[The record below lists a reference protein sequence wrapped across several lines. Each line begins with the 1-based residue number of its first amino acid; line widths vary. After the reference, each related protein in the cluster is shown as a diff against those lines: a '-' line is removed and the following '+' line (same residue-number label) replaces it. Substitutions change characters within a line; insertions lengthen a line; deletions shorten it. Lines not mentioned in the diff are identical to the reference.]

1 MLVRLGVVACLF
13 WLHFAYATTLKI
25 INIVPFGSSSVKI
38 LFNQE
43 VKKFK
48 EVSLKNFKSYLELEA
63 ILTIPKKH
71 YQFSKQSSI
80 TIAQFSPKLARVV
93 ISHAPKMT
101 YEVKILKDKLYVSIV
116 EKKPLVRHQ
125 MAPKPPKH
133 HALKHPTP
141 KPAPKSI
148 KKEAKEKTPIK
159 HAHSK
164 HAHSPLNERSAK
176 KEIPKKEI
184 PKKEILKKEI
194 LKKEILKKEIPK
206 KEILKKEIPK
216 KEILKKEIPK
226 KEIPKK
232 EILKKEI
239 LKKEILKKEILKKEI
254 PKKEIL
260 KKEIPKKEILK
271 KEIPKKEI
279 PKKEILKKEIPKKEI
294 LKKEILK
301 KEILKKEIPKK
312 EILKKEIPK
321 KEAENESKNQ
331 VFIAE
336 KNDTFIKTKRKKH
349 KKIVLDA
356 GHGGKDC
363 GAMSA
368 NLVCEKD
375 IVLEVVKFLH
385 KELKKRGYSVLL
397 TRDKDIYID
406 LVGRTELANRKS
418 ADLFI
423 SVHANSIPK
432 HSTSNAHGI
441 ETYFLSTARSERARK
456 VAEQENKDDVNLM
469 DYFSKSLLLNSLNT
483 QRLIVSNKLAI
494 DVQYG
499 MLQSI
504 RKNYPDVVDGGV
516 REGPFWVLAGALMPS
531 ILIEIGY
538 NSHAIESKRI
548 QSKPY
553 QKILAKGIA
562 DGIDSF
568 FSKND

>member
-13 WLHFAYATTLKI
+13 WLHYAYATTLKI
-25 INIVPFGSSSVKI
+25 TNIVPFGSSSVKMV
-38 LFNQE
+38 FNQE
-43 VKKFK
+43 IKKFK
-48 EVSLKNFKSYLELEA
+48 EVPLKNFKSYLELEA

-71 YQFSKQSSI
+71 YQFSKQSFI

-93 ISHAPKMT
+93 IGYTPKMT
-101 YEVKILKDKLYVSIV
+101 YEIKILKNKLYVSIV
-116 EKKPLVRHQ
+116 EKKPLIRHQ
-125 MAPKPPKH
+125 MTPKPPKH
-133 HALKHPTP
+133 HALKHQTPKPTP
-141 KPAPKSI
+141 KPI
-148 KKEAKEKTPIK
+148 KKEAKKTKEKTPTK

-164 HAHSPLNERSAK
+164 PTYPPLNGRSA
-176 KEIPKKEI
+176 
-184 PKKEILKKEI
+184 
-194 LKKEILKKEIPK
+194 
-206 KEILKKEIPK
+206 
-216 KEILKKEIPK
+216 
-226 KEIPKK
+226 
-232 EILKKEI
+232 
-239 LKKEILKKEILKKEI
+239 
-254 PKKEIL
+254 
-260 KKEIPKKEILK
+260 
-271 KEIPKKEI
+271 
-279 PKKEILKKEIPKKEI
+279 
-294 LKKEILK
+294 
-301 KEILKKEIPKK
+301 
-312 EILKKEIPK
+312 KKEIPK

-331 VFIAE
+331 IFIAE
-336 KNDTFIKTKRKKH
+336 KNDTWIKTKRKKH

-363 GAMSA
+363 GAMST

-406 LVGRTELANRKS
+406 LVARTELANKKS

-432 HSTSNAHGI
+432 RSTSNAHGI

-469 DYFSKSLLLNSLNT
+469 DYFSKSLFLNSLNT

-499 MLQSI
+499 MLQSV

>member
-13 WLHFAYATTLKI
+13 WLHFACATTLKI
-25 INIVPFGSSSVKI
+25 TNIVPFGSSSVKI

-141 KPAPKSI
+141 KPTPKSI
-148 KKEAKEKTPIK
+148 KKEAKEAKEKTPTK

-176 KEIPKKEI
+176 KEIPKKE
-184 PKKEILKKEI
+184 
-194 LKKEILKKEIPK
+194 
-206 KEILKKEIPK
+206 
-216 KEILKKEIPK
+216 
-226 KEIPKK
+226 
-232 EILKKEI
+232 
-239 LKKEILKKEILKKEI
+239 
-254 PKKEIL
+254 
-260 KKEIPKKEILK
+260 
-271 KEIPKKEI
+271 
-279 PKKEILKKEIPKKEI
+279 
-294 LKKEILK
+294 
-301 KEILKKEIPKK
+301 
-312 EILKKEIPK
+312 
-321 KEAENESKNQ
+321 AENESKNQ

-336 KNDTFIKTKRKKH
+336 KNETLIKTKRKKH

-406 LVGRTELANRKS
+406 LVARTELANKKS

-538 NSHAIESKRI
+538 NSHAIESRRI

>member
-38 LFNQE
+38 SFNQE

-101 YEVKILKDKLYVSIV
+101 YEIKILKDKLYVSIV
-116 EKKPLVRHQ
+116 EKKPLAKHQ

-141 KPAPKSI
+141 KPAPKPI
-148 KKEAKEKTPIK
+148 KKEAKEAKEKTPTK

-164 HAHSPLNERSAK
+164 HTHSPLNKRSAK
-176 KEIPKKEI
+176 KEI
-184 PKKEILKKEI
+184 L
-194 LKKEILKKEIPK
+194 
-206 KEILKKEIPK
+206 
-216 KEILKKEIPK
+216 
-226 KEIPKK
+226 
-232 EILKKEI
+232 
-239 LKKEILKKEILKKEI
+239 
-254 PKKEIL
+254 
-260 KKEIPKKEILK
+260 
-271 KEIPKKEI
+271 
-279 PKKEILKKEIPKKEI
+279 
-294 LKKEILK
+294 
-301 KEILKKEIPKK
+301 
-312 EILKKEIPK
+312 K

-336 KNDTFIKTKRKKH
+336 KNDAFIKTKRKKH

-432 HSTSNAHGI
+432 RSTSNAHGI

-538 NSHAIESKRI
+538 NSHVIESKRI

>member
-38 LFNQE
+38 SFNQE
-43 VKKFK
+43 IKKFK

-71 YQFSKQSSI
+71 YQFSKQSFI

-116 EKKPLVRHQ
+116 EKKPLTRHQ
-125 MAPKPPKH
+125 MVPKPPKH
-133 HALKHPTP
+133 RTLKHPTP

-148 KKEAKEKTPIK
+148 KKEAKEIKEKTPTK
-159 HAHSK
+159 HVRSK
-164 HAHSPLNERSAK
+164 HTHSQWNERSAK
-176 KEIPKKEI
+176 KEIPKKE
-184 PKKEILKKEI
+184 
-194 LKKEILKKEIPK
+194 
-206 KEILKKEIPK
+206 
-216 KEILKKEIPK
+216 
-226 KEIPKK
+226 
-232 EILKKEI
+232 
-239 LKKEILKKEILKKEI
+239 
-254 PKKEIL
+254 
-260 KKEIPKKEILK
+260 
-271 KEIPKKEI
+271 
-279 PKKEILKKEIPKKEI
+279 
-294 LKKEILK
+294 
-301 KEILKKEIPKK
+301 
-312 EILKKEIPK
+312 
-321 KEAENESKNQ
+321 AENEGKNQ

-406 LVGRTELANRKS
+406 LVARTELANKKS

-432 HSTSNAHGI
+432 RSTSNAHGI

>member
-1 MLVRLGVVACLF
+1 MLVRLGVVACLL

-48 EVSLKNFKSYLELEA
+48 EVPLKNFKSYLELEA

-71 YQFSKQSSI
+71 YQFSKQSFI

-93 ISHAPKMT
+93 IGYAPKMT
-101 YEVKILKDKLYVSIV
+101 YEIKILKDKLYVSIV
-116 EKKPLVRHQ
+116 EKKPLIRHQ
-125 MAPKPPKH
+125 MALKPPKH
-133 HALKHPTP
+133 HALKHTTP
-141 KPAPKSI
+141 KPAPKPI
-148 KKEAKEKTPIK
+148 KKEAKEAKEKTPIK

-164 HAHSPLNERSAK
+164 HAHSPLNERST
-176 KEIPKKEI
+176 
-184 PKKEILKKEI
+184 KKEIL
-194 LKKEILKKEIPK
+194 
-206 KEILKKEIPK
+206 
-216 KEILKKEIPK
+216 
-226 KEIPKK
+226 
-232 EILKKEI
+232 
-239 LKKEILKKEILKKEI
+239 
-254 PKKEIL
+254 
-260 KKEIPKKEILK
+260 
-271 KEIPKKEI
+271 
-279 PKKEILKKEIPKKEI
+279 
-294 LKKEILK
+294 
-301 KEILKKEIPKK
+301 
-312 EILKKEIPK
+312 K

-331 VFIAE
+331 IFIAE

-469 DYFSKSLLLNSLNT
+469 DYFSKSLFLNSLNT

-499 MLQSI
+499 MLQSV

>member
-1 MLVRLGVVACLF
+1 M
-13 WLHFAYATTLKI
+13 HFAYAATLKI
-25 INIVPFGSSSVKI
+25 TNIVPFGSSSVKI
-38 LFNQE
+38 SFNQE
-43 VKKFK
+43 IKKFK

-71 YQFSKQSSI
+71 YQFSKQSFI

-116 EKKPLVRHQ
+116 EKKPLSRHQ

-148 KKEAKEKTPIK
+148 KKEAKEKTPTKPTK
-159 HAHSK
+159 HACSK
-164 HAHSPLNERSAK
+164 HAHSQWNERSAK

-184 PKKEILKKEI
+184 PKKEI
-194 LKKEILKKEIPK
+194 P
-206 KEILKKEIPK
+206 
-216 KEILKKEIPK
+216 KKEIPK

-232 EILKKEI
+232 EI
-239 LKKEILKKEILKKEI
+239 
-254 PKKEIL
+254 P
-260 KKEIPKKEILK
+260 
-271 KEIPKKEI
+271 
-279 PKKEILKKEIPKKEI
+279 
-294 LKKEILK
+294 
-301 KEILKKEIPKK
+301 
-312 EILKKEIPK
+312 KKEIPK

-336 KNDTFIKTKRKKH
+336 KNDAFIKTKRKKH

-406 LVGRTELANRKS
+406 LVARTELANKKS

-432 HSTSNAHGI
+432 RSTSNAHGI

-456 VAEQENKDDVNLM
+456 VAEQENKDNVNLM

-499 MLQSI
+499 MLQSV

>member
-38 LFNQE
+38 SFNQE
-43 VKKFK
+43 IKKFK
-48 EVSLKNFKSYLELEA
+48 EISLKNFKSYLELEA

-101 YEVKILKDKLYVSIV
+101 YEVKILKDKLYVSIM
-116 EKKPLVRHQ
+116 EKKPLSRHQ

-133 HALKHPTP
+133 RTLKHPTP

-148 KKEAKEKTPIK
+148 KKEAKEIKEKTPTK
-159 HAHSK
+159 HARSK
-164 HAHSPLNERSAK
+164 HTHSQLNERSAK
-176 KEIPKKEI
+176 KEIPKKE
-184 PKKEILKKEI
+184 
-194 LKKEILKKEIPK
+194 
-206 KEILKKEIPK
+206 
-216 KEILKKEIPK
+216 
-226 KEIPKK
+226 
-232 EILKKEI
+232 
-239 LKKEILKKEILKKEI
+239 
-254 PKKEIL
+254 
-260 KKEIPKKEILK
+260 
-271 KEIPKKEI
+271 
-279 PKKEILKKEIPKKEI
+279 
-294 LKKEILK
+294 
-301 KEILKKEIPKK
+301 
-312 EILKKEIPK
+312 
-321 KEAENESKNQ
+321 AEKESKNQ

-385 KELKKRGYSVLL
+385 KELKKRGYNVLL

-406 LVGRTELANRKS
+406 LVARTELANKKS

-432 HSTSNAHGI
+432 RSTSNAHGI

-456 VAEQENKDDVNLM
+456 VAEQENKDNVNLM

>member
-1 MLVRLGVVACLF
+1 M
-13 WLHFAYATTLKI
+13 HFACATTLKI

-38 LFNQE
+38 SFNQE
-43 VKKFK
+43 IKKFK

-116 EKKPLVRHQ
+116 EKKPLSRHQ

-148 KKEAKEKTPIK
+148 KKEAKEVKEKTPTK
-159 HAHSK
+159 HARSK
-164 HAHSPLNERSAK
+164 HVHSQLNERRAK

-184 PKKEILKKEI
+184 PKKE
-194 LKKEILKKEIPK
+194 
-206 KEILKKEIPK
+206 
-216 KEILKKEIPK
+216 
-226 KEIPKK
+226 
-232 EILKKEI
+232 
-239 LKKEILKKEILKKEI
+239 
-254 PKKEIL
+254 
-260 KKEIPKKEILK
+260 
-271 KEIPKKEI
+271 
-279 PKKEILKKEIPKKEI
+279 
-294 LKKEILK
+294 
-301 KEILKKEIPKK
+301 
-312 EILKKEIPK
+312 
-321 KEAENESKNQ
+321 AENEGKNQ

-406 LVGRTELANRKS
+406 LVARTELANKKS

-432 HSTSNAHGI
+432 RSTSNAHGI

>member
-1 MLVRLGVVACLF
+1 M
-13 WLHFAYATTLKI
+13 HFAYATTLKI

-38 LFNQE
+38 SFNQE
-43 VKKFK
+43 IKKFK

-71 YQFSKQSSI
+71 YQFSKQSFI

-116 EKKPLVRHQ
+116 EKKPLSRHQ

-148 KKEAKEKTPIK
+148 KKEAKEVKEAKEKTPTK
-159 HAHSK
+159 HARSK
-164 HAHSPLNERSAK
+164 HTHSQLNERRAK

-184 PKKEILKKEI
+184 PKKE
-194 LKKEILKKEIPK
+194 
-206 KEILKKEIPK
+206 
-216 KEILKKEIPK
+216 
-226 KEIPKK
+226 
-232 EILKKEI
+232 
-239 LKKEILKKEILKKEI
+239 
-254 PKKEIL
+254 
-260 KKEIPKKEILK
+260 
-271 KEIPKKEI
+271 
-279 PKKEILKKEIPKKEI
+279 
-294 LKKEILK
+294 
-301 KEILKKEIPKK
+301 
-312 EILKKEIPK
+312 
-321 KEAENESKNQ
+321 AENEGKNQ

-336 KNDTFIKTKRKKH
+336 KNDAFIKTKRKKH

-406 LVGRTELANRKS
+406 LVARTELANKKS

-432 HSTSNAHGI
+432 RSTSNAHGI

-456 VAEQENKDDVNLM
+456 VAEQENKDNVNLM

>member
-13 WLHFAYATTLKI
+13 WLHYAYATTLKI
-25 INIVPFGSSSVKI
+25 TNIVPFGSSSVKMV
-38 LFNQE
+38 FNQE

-63 ILTIPKKH
+63 VLTIPKKH
-71 YQFSKQSSI
+71 YQFSKQSFI

-93 ISHAPKMT
+93 IGYAPKMT

-116 EKKPLVRHQ
+116 EKKPLIRHQ
-125 MAPKPPKH
+125 MVLKPPKH
-133 HALKHPTP
+133 HALKHTTPKPTP
-141 KPAPKSI
+141 KPI
-148 KKEAKEKTPIK
+148 KKEAKKSQEAKEKTPIK
-159 HAHSK
+159 HARSK
-164 HAHSPLNERSAK
+164 HAHSPLNERSA
-176 KEIPKKEI
+176 
-184 PKKEILKKEI
+184 
-194 LKKEILKKEIPK
+194 
-206 KEILKKEIPK
+206 
-216 KEILKKEIPK
+216 
-226 KEIPKK
+226 
-232 EILKKEI
+232 
-239 LKKEILKKEILKKEI
+239 
-254 PKKEIL
+254 
-260 KKEIPKKEILK
+260 
-271 KEIPKKEI
+271 
-279 PKKEILKKEIPKKEI
+279 
-294 LKKEILK
+294 
-301 KEILKKEIPKK
+301 
-312 EILKKEIPK
+312 KKEIPK

-368 NLVCEKD
+368 NSVCEKD

-406 LVGRTELANRKS
+406 LVARTELANKKS

-432 HSTSNAHGI
+432 RSTSNAHGI

-499 MLQSI
+499 MLQSV

>member
-1 MLVRLGVVACLF
+1 M
-13 WLHFAYATTLKI
+13 
-25 INIVPFGSSSVKI
+25 
-38 LFNQE
+38 
-43 VKKFK
+43 
-48 EVSLKNFKSYLELEA
+48 ELEA

-71 YQFSKQSSI
+71 YQFSKQSFI

-93 ISHAPKMT
+93 ISYAPKMT

-116 EKKPLVRHQ
+116 EKKPLIRHQ

-133 HALKHPTP
+133 QTPKHQVP

-148 KKEAKEKTPIK
+148 KKEAKEKTPTK
-159 HAHSK
+159 HARSK
-164 HAHSPLNERSAK
+164 HTHSQWNERSA
-176 KEIPKKEI
+176 
-184 PKKEILKKEI
+184 
-194 LKKEILKKEIPK
+194 
-206 KEILKKEIPK
+206 
-216 KEILKKEIPK
+216 
-226 KEIPKK
+226 
-232 EILKKEI
+232 
-239 LKKEILKKEILKKEI
+239 
-254 PKKEIL
+254 
-260 KKEIPKKEILK
+260 
-271 KEIPKKEI
+271 
-279 PKKEILKKEIPKKEI
+279 
-294 LKKEILK
+294 
-301 KEILKKEIPKK
+301 
-312 EILKKEIPK
+312 KKEIPK

-336 KNDTFIKTKRKKH
+336 KNDAFIKTKRKKH

-406 LVGRTELANRKS
+406 LVARTELANKKS

-432 HSTSNAHGI
+432 RSTSNAHGI

-499 MLQSI
+499 MLQSV

>member
-38 LFNQE
+38 SFNQE
-43 VKKFK
+43 IKKFK

-71 YQFSKQSSI
+71 YQFSKQSFI

-116 EKKPLVRHQ
+116 EKKLLIRHQ

-133 HALKHPTP
+133 RTLKHPTP

-148 KKEAKEKTPIK
+148 KKEAKEIKEKTPTK

-164 HAHSPLNERSAK
+164 HAHSQWNESST
-176 KEIPKKEI
+176 
-184 PKKEILKKEI
+184 
-194 LKKEILKKEIPK
+194 
-206 KEILKKEIPK
+206 
-216 KEILKKEIPK
+216 
-226 KEIPKK
+226 
-232 EILKKEI
+232 
-239 LKKEILKKEILKKEI
+239 
-254 PKKEIL
+254 
-260 KKEIPKKEILK
+260 
-271 KEIPKKEI
+271 
-279 PKKEILKKEIPKKEI
+279 
-294 LKKEILK
+294 
-301 KEILKKEIPKK
+301 
-312 EILKKEIPK
+312 KKEIPK

-331 VFIAE
+331 VFIVE
-336 KNDTFIKTKRKKH
+336 KNDAFIKTKRKKH

-406 LVGRTELANRKS
+406 LVARTELANKKS

-432 HSTSNAHGI
+432 RSTSNAHGI

-469 DYFSKSLLLNSLNT
+469 DYFSRSLLLNSLNT

>member
-38 LFNQE
+38 SFNQE
-43 VKKFK
+43 IKKFK

-80 TIAQFSPKLARVV
+80 TIVQFSPKLVRVV

-116 EKKPLVRHQ
+116 EKKPLAKHQ
-125 MAPKPPKH
+125 MVPKPPKH
-133 HALKHPTP
+133 RTLKHQVL

-148 KKEAKEKTPIK
+148 KKETKEAKEKTPTK
-159 HAHSK
+159 HARSK
-164 HAHSPLNERSAK
+164 HAHSQLNERNAK

-184 PKKEILKKEI
+184 P
-194 LKKEILKKEIPK
+194 
-206 KEILKKEIPK
+206 
-216 KEILKKEIPK
+216 
-226 KEIPKK
+226 
-232 EILKKEI
+232 
-239 LKKEILKKEILKKEI
+239 
-254 PKKEIL
+254 
-260 KKEIPKKEILK
+260 
-271 KEIPKKEI
+271 
-279 PKKEILKKEIPKKEI
+279 
-294 LKKEILK
+294 
-301 KEILKKEIPKK
+301 
-312 EILKKEIPK
+312 KKEIPK

-336 KNDTFIKTKRKKH
+336 KNDAFIKTKRKKH

-406 LVGRTELANRKS
+406 LVARTELANKKS

-432 HSTSNAHGI
+432 RSTSNAHGI

-456 VAEQENKDDVNLM
+456 VAEQENKDNVNLM

>member
-1 MLVRLGVVACLF
+1 M
-13 WLHFAYATTLKI
+13 HFAYATTLKI

-38 LFNQE
+38 SFNQE
-43 VKKFK
+43 IKKFK

-71 YQFSKQSSI
+71 YQFSKQSFI

-116 EKKPLVRHQ
+116 EKKPLSRHQ

-164 HAHSPLNERSAK
+164 HVYPQWNERSA
-176 KEIPKKEI
+176 
-184 PKKEILKKEI
+184 
-194 LKKEILKKEIPK
+194 
-206 KEILKKEIPK
+206 
-216 KEILKKEIPK
+216 
-226 KEIPKK
+226 
-232 EILKKEI
+232 
-239 LKKEILKKEILKKEI
+239 
-254 PKKEIL
+254 
-260 KKEIPKKEILK
+260 
-271 KEIPKKEI
+271 
-279 PKKEILKKEIPKKEI
+279 
-294 LKKEILK
+294 
-301 KEILKKEIPKK
+301 
-312 EILKKEIPK
+312 KKEIPK

-385 KELKKRGYSVLL
+385 KDLKKRGYSVLL

-406 LVGRTELANRKS
+406 LVARTELANKKS

-432 HSTSNAHGI
+432 RSTSNAHGI

-456 VAEQENKDDVNLM
+456 VAEQENKDNVNLM

>member
-1 MLVRLGVVACLF
+1 M
-13 WLHFAYATTLKI
+13 HFAYATTLKI

-38 LFNQE
+38 SFNQE
-43 VKKFK
+43 IKKFK
-48 EVSLKNFKSYLELEA
+48 EISLKNFKSYLELEA

-71 YQFSKQSSI
+71 YQFSKQSFI
-80 TIAQFSPKLARVV
+80 TIAQFSPKLVRVV

-116 EKKPLVRHQ
+116 EKKPLIRHQ

-148 KKEAKEKTPIK
+148 KKEAKEIKEKTPTK
-159 HAHSK
+159 HARSK
-164 HAHSPLNERSAK
+164 HAHSQLNERSA
-176 KEIPKKEI
+176 
-184 PKKEILKKEI
+184 
-194 LKKEILKKEIPK
+194 
-206 KEILKKEIPK
+206 
-216 KEILKKEIPK
+216 
-226 KEIPKK
+226 
-232 EILKKEI
+232 
-239 LKKEILKKEILKKEI
+239 
-254 PKKEIL
+254 
-260 KKEIPKKEILK
+260 
-271 KEIPKKEI
+271 
-279 PKKEILKKEIPKKEI
+279 
-294 LKKEILK
+294 
-301 KEILKKEIPKK
+301 
-312 EILKKEIPK
+312 KKEIPK

-336 KNDTFIKTKRKKH
+336 KNDAFIKTKRKKH

-406 LVGRTELANRKS
+406 LVARTELANKKS

-432 HSTSNAHGI
+432 RSTSNAHGI

-456 VAEQENKDDVNLM
+456 VAEQENKDNVNLM

-538 NSHAIESKRI
+538 NSHVIESKRI

>member
-1 MLVRLGVVACLF
+1 M
-13 WLHFAYATTLKI
+13 HFAYATTLKI
-25 INIVPFGSSSVKI
+25 TNIVPFGSSSVKI

-48 EVSLKNFKSYLELEA
+48 EVPLKNFKSYLELEA

-71 YQFSKQSSI
+71 YQFSKQSFI

-93 ISHAPKMT
+93 IGYAPKMT
-101 YEVKILKDKLYVSIV
+101 YEIKILKDKLYVSIV
-116 EKKPLVRHQ
+116 EKKPLIRHQ
-125 MAPKPPKH
+125 MVLKPPKH
-133 HALKHPTP
+133 HALKHQTP
-141 KPAPKSI
+141 KPILKPI
-148 KKEAKEKTPIK
+148 KKEAKKSKETKEKTPTK

-176 KEIPKKEI
+176 KEIP
-184 PKKEILKKEI
+184 
-194 LKKEILKKEIPK
+194 
-206 KEILKKEIPK
+206 
-216 KEILKKEIPK
+216 
-226 KEIPKK
+226 
-232 EILKKEI
+232 
-239 LKKEILKKEILKKEI
+239 
-254 PKKEIL
+254 
-260 KKEIPKKEILK
+260 
-271 KEIPKKEI
+271 
-279 PKKEILKKEIPKKEI
+279 
-294 LKKEILK
+294 
-301 KEILKKEIPKK
+301 
-312 EILKKEIPK
+312 KKEIPK

-406 LVGRTELANRKS
+406 LVARTELANKKS

-499 MLQSI
+499 MLQSV

>member
-25 INIVPFGSSSVKI
+25 TNIVPFGSSSVKMV
-38 LFNQE
+38 FNQE

-48 EVSLKNFKSYLELEA
+48 EVPLKNFKSYLELEA

-71 YQFSKQSSI
+71 YQFSKQSFI

-93 ISHAPKMT
+93 IGYAPKMT

-116 EKKPLVRHQ
+116 EKKPLIRHQ
-125 MAPKPPKH
+125 IALKPPKH
-133 HALKHPTP
+133 HALKHQTP
-141 KPAPKSI
+141 KPAPKPI
-148 KKEAKEKTPIK
+148 KKEAKEVKEVKEVKEKTPTK

-164 HAHSPLNERSAK
+164 HAHSPLNERSA
-176 KEIPKKEI
+176 
-184 PKKEILKKEI
+184 
-194 LKKEILKKEIPK
+194 
-206 KEILKKEIPK
+206 
-216 KEILKKEIPK
+216 
-226 KEIPKK
+226 
-232 EILKKEI
+232 
-239 LKKEILKKEILKKEI
+239 
-254 PKKEIL
+254 
-260 KKEIPKKEILK
+260 
-271 KEIPKKEI
+271 
-279 PKKEILKKEIPKKEI
+279 
-294 LKKEILK
+294 
-301 KEILKKEIPKK
+301 
-312 EILKKEIPK
+312 KKEIPK

-336 KNDTFIKTKRKKH
+336 KNDTFIKTKHKKH

-406 LVGRTELANRKS
+406 LVARTELANKKG

-432 HSTSNAHGI
+432 RSTSNAHGI

-469 DYFSKSLLLNSLNT
+469 DYFSKSLFLNSLNT

-499 MLQSI
+499 MLQSV

>member
-1 MLVRLGVVACLF
+1 M
-13 WLHFAYATTLKI
+13 HFAYATTLKI

-38 LFNQE
+38 SFNQE
-43 VKKFK
+43 IKKFK

-116 EKKPLVRHQ
+116 EKKPLSRHQ

-133 HALKHPTP
+133 RTLKHQAP
-141 KPAPKSI
+141 KPTLKSI
-148 KKEAKEKTPIK
+148 KKEAKEVKEKTPTK
-159 HAHSK
+159 HARSK
-164 HAHSPLNERSAK
+164 HTHSQLNERSA
-176 KEIPKKEI
+176 
-184 PKKEILKKEI
+184 
-194 LKKEILKKEIPK
+194 
-206 KEILKKEIPK
+206 
-216 KEILKKEIPK
+216 
-226 KEIPKK
+226 
-232 EILKKEI
+232 
-239 LKKEILKKEILKKEI
+239 
-254 PKKEIL
+254 
-260 KKEIPKKEILK
+260 
-271 KEIPKKEI
+271 
-279 PKKEILKKEIPKKEI
+279 
-294 LKKEILK
+294 
-301 KEILKKEIPKK
+301 
-312 EILKKEIPK
+312 KKEIPK

-336 KNDTFIKTKRKKH
+336 KNDAFIKTKRKKH

-375 IVLEVVKFLH
+375 IVLEVVKFLY

-406 LVGRTELANRKS
+406 LVARTELANKKS

-432 HSTSNAHGI
+432 RSTSNAHGI

-456 VAEQENKDDVNLM
+456 VAEQENKDNVNLM

>member
-38 LFNQE
+38 SFNQE
-43 VKKFK
+43 IKKFK

-93 ISHAPKMT
+93 ISHAHKMT

-116 EKKPLVRHQ
+116 EKKPLTRHQ
-125 MAPKPPKH
+125 MAPKPPKHRTLKHQTPH

-148 KKEAKEKTPIK
+148 KKEIKETKEKTPTK
-159 HAHSK
+159 HARSK
-164 HAHSPLNERSAK
+164 HTHSQLNERSA
-176 KEIPKKEI
+176 
-184 PKKEILKKEI
+184 
-194 LKKEILKKEIPK
+194 
-206 KEILKKEIPK
+206 
-216 KEILKKEIPK
+216 
-226 KEIPKK
+226 
-232 EILKKEI
+232 
-239 LKKEILKKEILKKEI
+239 
-254 PKKEIL
+254 
-260 KKEIPKKEILK
+260 
-271 KEIPKKEI
+271 
-279 PKKEILKKEIPKKEI
+279 
-294 LKKEILK
+294 
-301 KEILKKEIPKK
+301 
-312 EILKKEIPK
+312 KKEIPK

-336 KNDTFIKTKRKKH
+336 KNDAFIKTKHKKH

-406 LVGRTELANRKS
+406 LVARTELANKKS

-432 HSTSNAHGI
+432 RSTSNAHGI

-456 VAEQENKDDVNLM
+456 VAEQENKDNVNLM

-499 MLQSI
+499 MLQSV

>member
-1 MLVRLGVVACLF
+1 M
-13 WLHFAYATTLKI
+13 HFAYATTLKI

-38 LFNQE
+38 SFNQE
-43 VKKFK
+43 IKKFK

-116 EKKPLVRHQ
+116 EKKPLTRHQ
-125 MAPKPPKH
+125 MVPKPPKH
-133 HALKHPTP
+133 RTLKHPTP

-148 KKEAKEKTPIK
+148 KKEAKEIKEAKEKTPTK
-159 HAHSK
+159 HVHSK
-164 HAHSPLNERSAK
+164 HAHSQLNERSAK
-176 KEIPKKEI
+176 KEIPKKE
-184 PKKEILKKEI
+184 
-194 LKKEILKKEIPK
+194 
-206 KEILKKEIPK
+206 
-216 KEILKKEIPK
+216 
-226 KEIPKK
+226 
-232 EILKKEI
+232 
-239 LKKEILKKEILKKEI
+239 
-254 PKKEIL
+254 
-260 KKEIPKKEILK
+260 
-271 KEIPKKEI
+271 
-279 PKKEILKKEIPKKEI
+279 
-294 LKKEILK
+294 
-301 KEILKKEIPKK
+301 
-312 EILKKEIPK
+312 
-321 KEAENESKNQ
+321 AENEGKNQ

-336 KNDTFIKTKRKKH
+336 KNDAFIKAKRKKH

-406 LVGRTELANRKS
+406 LVARTELANKKS

-432 HSTSNAHGI
+432 RSTSNAHGI

-456 VAEQENKDDVNLM
+456 VAEQENKDNVNLM

-499 MLQSI
+499 MLQSV

>member
-1 MLVRLGVVACLF
+1 M
-13 WLHFAYATTLKI
+13 HFACATTLKI

-38 LFNQE
+38 SFNQE
-43 VKKFK
+43 IKKFK

-101 YEVKILKDKLYVSIV
+101 YEVKIFKDKLYVSIV
-116 EKKPLVRHQ
+116 EKKPLSRHQ

-148 KKEAKEKTPIK
+148 KKEAKEVKEKTPTK
-159 HAHSK
+159 HACSK
-164 HAHSPLNERSAK
+164 HAHSQWNERRA
-176 KEIPKKEI
+176 
-184 PKKEILKKEI
+184 
-194 LKKEILKKEIPK
+194 
-206 KEILKKEIPK
+206 
-216 KEILKKEIPK
+216 
-226 KEIPKK
+226 
-232 EILKKEI
+232 
-239 LKKEILKKEILKKEI
+239 
-254 PKKEIL
+254 
-260 KKEIPKKEILK
+260 
-271 KEIPKKEI
+271 
-279 PKKEILKKEIPKKEI
+279 
-294 LKKEILK
+294 
-301 KEILKKEIPKK
+301 
-312 EILKKEIPK
+312 KKEIPK
-321 KEAENESKNQ
+321 KEAENEGKNQ

-406 LVGRTELANRKS
+406 LVARTELANKKS

-432 HSTSNAHGI
+432 RSTSNAHGI

>member
-1 MLVRLGVVACLF
+1 MLVRLGVVACLL
-13 WLHFAYATTLKI
+13 WLHFACATTLKI

-101 YEVKILKDKLYVSIV
+101 YEIKILKDKLYVSIV
-116 EKKPLVRHQ
+116 EKKPLARHQ
-125 MAPKPPKH
+125 MVLKPPKH
-133 HALKHPTP
+133 HALKHQTP
-141 KPAPKSI
+141 KPVPKSI
-148 KKEAKEKTPIK
+148 KKETKEIKEVKEKTPTK

-184 PKKEILKKEI
+184 L
-194 LKKEILKKEIPK
+194 
-206 KEILKKEIPK
+206 
-216 KEILKKEIPK
+216 
-226 KEIPKK
+226 
-232 EILKKEI
+232 
-239 LKKEILKKEILKKEI
+239 
-254 PKKEIL
+254 
-260 KKEIPKKEILK
+260 
-271 KEIPKKEI
+271 
-279 PKKEILKKEIPKKEI
+279 
-294 LKKEILK
+294 
-301 KEILKKEIPKK
+301 
-312 EILKKEIPK
+312 K

-432 HSTSNAHGI
+432 RSTSNAHGI

>member
-13 WLHFAYATTLKI
+13 WLHFACATTLKI

-38 LFNQE
+38 SFNQE
-43 VKKFK
+43 IKKFK

-116 EKKPLVRHQ
+116 EKKPLSRHQ

-133 HALKHPTP
+133 QTLKHPTP

-148 KKEAKEKTPIK
+148 KKEAKEIKEKTPTK

-164 HAHSPLNERSAK
+164 HAHSQWNERSAK
-176 KEIPKKEI
+176 KEIPKKE
-184 PKKEILKKEI
+184 
-194 LKKEILKKEIPK
+194 
-206 KEILKKEIPK
+206 
-216 KEILKKEIPK
+216 
-226 KEIPKK
+226 
-232 EILKKEI
+232 
-239 LKKEILKKEILKKEI
+239 
-254 PKKEIL
+254 
-260 KKEIPKKEILK
+260 
-271 KEIPKKEI
+271 
-279 PKKEILKKEIPKKEI
+279 
-294 LKKEILK
+294 
-301 KEILKKEIPKK
+301 
-312 EILKKEIPK
+312 
-321 KEAENESKNQ
+321 AENEGKNQ

-336 KNDTFIKTKRKKH
+336 KNDAFIKTKRKKH

-385 KELKKRGYSVLL
+385 KELKKRDYSVLL

-406 LVGRTELANRKS
+406 LVARTELANKKS

-432 HSTSNAHGI
+432 RSTSNAHGI

-456 VAEQENKDDVNLM
+456 VAEQENKDNVNLM

>member
-38 LFNQE
+38 SFNQE
-43 VKKFK
+43 IKKFK

-116 EKKPLVRHQ
+116 EKKPLTRHQ

-148 KKEAKEKTPIK
+148 KKEAKEKAPTK
-159 HAHSK
+159 HARSK
-164 HAHSPLNERSAK
+164 HAHSQLNERSAK

-184 PKKEILKKEI
+184 PKKEI
-194 LKKEILKKEIPK
+194 P
-206 KEILKKEIPK
+206 
-216 KEILKKEIPK
+216 KKEIPK
-226 KEIPKK
+226 KEIP
-232 EILKKEI
+232 
-239 LKKEILKKEILKKEI
+239 
-254 PKKEIL
+254 
-260 KKEIPKKEILK
+260 
-271 KEIPKKEI
+271 
-279 PKKEILKKEIPKKEI
+279 
-294 LKKEILK
+294 
-301 KEILKKEIPKK
+301 
-312 EILKKEIPK
+312 KKEIPK

-336 KNDTFIKTKRKKH
+336 KNDAFIKNKRKKH

-406 LVGRTELANRKS
+406 LVARTELANKKS

-432 HSTSNAHGI
+432 RSTSNAHGI

-499 MLQSI
+499 MLQSV

>member
-1 MLVRLGVVACLF
+1 MLVRLGVVACLL

-25 INIVPFGSSSVKI
+25 TNIVPFGSSSVKI

-48 EVSLKNFKSYLELEA
+48 EVPLKNFKSYLELEA
-63 ILTIPKKH
+63 VLTIPKKH
-71 YQFSKQSSI
+71 YQFSKQSFI
-80 TIAQFSPKLARVV
+80 TIAQFSPKLVRVV

-101 YEVKILKDKLYVSIV
+101 YEVKILKDKLYISIV
-116 EKKPLVRHQ
+116 EKKPLIRHQ
-125 MAPKPPKH
+125 MTPKPPKH

-148 KKEAKEKTPIK
+148 KKETKEKTPIK

-164 HAHSPLNERSAK
+164 HAHSPLNERSA
-176 KEIPKKEI
+176 
-184 PKKEILKKEI
+184 
-194 LKKEILKKEIPK
+194 
-206 KEILKKEIPK
+206 
-216 KEILKKEIPK
+216 
-226 KEIPKK
+226 
-232 EILKKEI
+232 
-239 LKKEILKKEILKKEI
+239 
-254 PKKEIL
+254 
-260 KKEIPKKEILK
+260 
-271 KEIPKKEI
+271 
-279 PKKEILKKEIPKKEI
+279 
-294 LKKEILK
+294 
-301 KEILKKEIPKK
+301 
-312 EILKKEIPK
+312 KKEIPK

-406 LVGRTELANRKS
+406 LVARTELANKKS

-499 MLQSI
+499 MLQSV

>member
-13 WLHFAYATTLKI
+13 WLHYAYATTLKI
-25 INIVPFGSSSVKI
+25 TNIVPFGSSSVKMV
-38 LFNQE
+38 FNQE

-71 YQFSKQSSI
+71 YQFSKQSFI
-80 TIAQFSPKLARVV
+80 TIAQFSPKLVRVV
-93 ISHAPKMT
+93 IGYAPKMT
-101 YEVKILKDKLYVSIV
+101 YEVKILKDKLYVSII
-116 EKKPLVRHQ
+116 EKKPLIRHQ
-125 MAPKPPKH
+125 MTPKPPKH
-133 HALKHPTP
+133 HALKHTTPKPTP
-141 KPAPKSI
+141 KPI
-148 KKEAKEKTPIK
+148 KKEAKKTKEKTPTK

-164 HAHSPLNERSAK
+164 PTHSPLNERSAK
-176 KEIPKKEI
+176 KEIPKKE
-184 PKKEILKKEI
+184 
-194 LKKEILKKEIPK
+194 
-206 KEILKKEIPK
+206 
-216 KEILKKEIPK
+216 
-226 KEIPKK
+226 
-232 EILKKEI
+232 
-239 LKKEILKKEILKKEI
+239 
-254 PKKEIL
+254 
-260 KKEIPKKEILK
+260 
-271 KEIPKKEI
+271 
-279 PKKEILKKEIPKKEI
+279 
-294 LKKEILK
+294 
-301 KEILKKEIPKK
+301 
-312 EILKKEIPK
+312 
-321 KEAENESKNQ
+321 AENESKNQ
-331 VFIAE
+331 IFIAE
-336 KNDTFIKTKRKKH
+336 KNDIWIKTKRKKH

-406 LVGRTELANRKS
+406 LVARTELANKKG

-432 HSTSNAHGI
+432 RSTSNAHGI

-469 DYFSKSLLLNSLNT
+469 DYFSKSLFLNSLNT

-499 MLQSI
+499 MLQSV

>member
-13 WLHFAYATTLKI
+13 WLHFACATTLKI

-38 LFNQE
+38 SFNQE
-43 VKKFK
+43 IKKFK

-116 EKKPLVRHQ
+116 EKKPLTRHQ
-125 MAPKPPKH
+125 MVPKPPKH
-133 HALKHPTP
+133 HALKHQTP

-148 KKEAKEKTPIK
+148 KKEAKEIKEKTPTK
-159 HAHSK
+159 HARSK
-164 HAHSPLNERSAK
+164 HTHSQLNERST
-176 KEIPKKEI
+176 
-184 PKKEILKKEI
+184 
-194 LKKEILKKEIPK
+194 
-206 KEILKKEIPK
+206 
-216 KEILKKEIPK
+216 
-226 KEIPKK
+226 
-232 EILKKEI
+232 
-239 LKKEILKKEILKKEI
+239 
-254 PKKEIL
+254 
-260 KKEIPKKEILK
+260 
-271 KEIPKKEI
+271 
-279 PKKEILKKEIPKKEI
+279 
-294 LKKEILK
+294 
-301 KEILKKEIPKK
+301 
-312 EILKKEIPK
+312 KKEIPK

-336 KNDTFIKTKRKKH
+336 KNDASIKTKRKKH

-363 GAMSA
+363 GAMST

-406 LVGRTELANRKS
+406 LVARTELANKKS

-432 HSTSNAHGI
+432 RSTSNAHGI
-441 ETYFLSTARSERARK
+441 ETYFLSTARSERAKK
-456 VAEQENKDDVNLM
+456 VAEQENKDNVNLM

>member
-13 WLHFAYATTLKI
+13 WLHYAYATTLKI
-25 INIVPFGSSSVKI
+25 TNIVPFGSSSVKI
-38 LFNQE
+38 SFNQE

-63 ILTIPKKH
+63 VLTIPKKH

-93 ISHAPKMT
+93 IGYAPKMT
-101 YEVKILKDKLYVSIV
+101 YEIKILKDKLYVSIV
-116 EKKPLVRHQ
+116 EKKPLIRHQ
-125 MAPKPPKH
+125 MVLKPPKH
-133 HALKHPTP
+133 HALKHTTPKPTP
-141 KPAPKSI
+141 KPI
-148 KKEAKEKTPIK
+148 KKEAKKSKETKEKTPIK
-159 HAHSK
+159 HARSK
-164 HAHSPLNERSAK
+164 HAHSPLNERSA
-176 KEIPKKEI
+176 
-184 PKKEILKKEI
+184 
-194 LKKEILKKEIPK
+194 
-206 KEILKKEIPK
+206 
-216 KEILKKEIPK
+216 
-226 KEIPKK
+226 
-232 EILKKEI
+232 
-239 LKKEILKKEILKKEI
+239 
-254 PKKEIL
+254 
-260 KKEIPKKEILK
+260 
-271 KEIPKKEI
+271 
-279 PKKEILKKEIPKKEI
+279 
-294 LKKEILK
+294 
-301 KEILKKEIPKK
+301 
-312 EILKKEIPK
+312 KKEIPK

-336 KNDTFIKTKRKKH
+336 KNDTFIKTKHKKH

-469 DYFSKSLLLNSLNT
+469 DYFSKSLFLNSLNT

-499 MLQSI
+499 MLQSV

>member
-1 MLVRLGVVACLF
+1 MLVRLGVVACLL

-25 INIVPFGSSSVKI
+25 TNIVPFGSSSVKMV
-38 LFNQE
+38 FNQE

-48 EVSLKNFKSYLELEA
+48 EVPLKNFKSYLELEA

-71 YQFSKQSSI
+71 YQFSKQSFI

-93 ISHAPKMT
+93 IGYAPKMT
-101 YEVKILKDKLYVSIV
+101 YEIKILKNKLYVSIV
-116 EKKPLVRHQ
+116 EKKPLIRHQ
-125 MAPKPPKH
+125 MVLKPPKH

-141 KPAPKSI
+141 KPTPKPI
-148 KKEAKEKTPIK
+148 KKEAKKYKETKEKTPIK
-159 HAHSK
+159 HARSK
-164 HAHSPLNERSAK
+164 HAHPPLNERSA
-176 KEIPKKEI
+176 
-184 PKKEILKKEI
+184 
-194 LKKEILKKEIPK
+194 
-206 KEILKKEIPK
+206 
-216 KEILKKEIPK
+216 
-226 KEIPKK
+226 
-232 EILKKEI
+232 
-239 LKKEILKKEILKKEI
+239 
-254 PKKEIL
+254 
-260 KKEIPKKEILK
+260 
-271 KEIPKKEI
+271 
-279 PKKEILKKEIPKKEI
+279 
-294 LKKEILK
+294 
-301 KEILKKEIPKK
+301 
-312 EILKKEIPK
+312 KKEIPK

-406 LVGRTELANRKS
+406 LVARTELANRKS
-418 ADLFI
+418 TDLFI

-499 MLQSI
+499 MLQSV

>member
-25 INIVPFGSSSVKI
+25 TNIVPFGSSSVKVV
-38 LFNQE
+38 FNQE
-43 VKKFK
+43 IKKFK

-63 ILTIPKKH
+63 VLTIPKKH
-71 YQFSKQSSI
+71 YQFSKQSFI

-93 ISHAPKMT
+93 IGYAPKMT
-101 YEVKILKDKLYVSIV
+101 YEIKILKDKLYVSIV
-116 EKKPLVRHQ
+116 EKKPLIRHQ
-125 MAPKPPKH
+125 MVLKPPKH
-133 HALKHPTP
+133 HALKHTTL
-141 KPAPKSI
+141 KPAPKPI
-148 KKEAKEKTPIK
+148 KKEAKKSKDTKEKTPTK
-159 HAHSK
+159 HARSK

-176 KEIPKKEI
+176 KEIS
-184 PKKEILKKEI
+184 
-194 LKKEILKKEIPK
+194 
-206 KEILKKEIPK
+206 
-216 KEILKKEIPK
+216 
-226 KEIPKK
+226 
-232 EILKKEI
+232 
-239 LKKEILKKEILKKEI
+239 
-254 PKKEIL
+254 
-260 KKEIPKKEILK
+260 
-271 KEIPKKEI
+271 
-279 PKKEILKKEIPKKEI
+279 
-294 LKKEILK
+294 
-301 KEILKKEIPKK
+301 
-312 EILKKEIPK
+312 K

-349 KKIVLDA
+349 KEIVLDA

-397 TRDKDIYID
+397 TRDKDVYID
-406 LVGRTELANRKS
+406 LVARTELANKKS

-499 MLQSI
+499 MLQSV

>member
-25 INIVPFGSSSVKI
+25 TNIVPFGSSSVKI

-101 YEVKILKDKLYVSIV
+101 YEIKILKDKLYVSIV

-125 MAPKPPKH
+125 MVLKPPKHHALKHQTPKPPKH
-133 HALKHPTP
+133 HALKHTTP
-141 KPAPKSI
+141 KPAPKPI
-148 KKEAKEKTPIK
+148 KKEAKEAKEKTPTK

-164 HAHSPLNERSAK
+164 HAHSPLNERNA
-176 KEIPKKEI
+176 
-184 PKKEILKKEI
+184 
-194 LKKEILKKEIPK
+194 
-206 KEILKKEIPK
+206 
-216 KEILKKEIPK
+216 
-226 KEIPKK
+226 
-232 EILKKEI
+232 
-239 LKKEILKKEILKKEI
+239 
-254 PKKEIL
+254 
-260 KKEIPKKEILK
+260 
-271 KEIPKKEI
+271 
-279 PKKEILKKEIPKKEI
+279 
-294 LKKEILK
+294 
-301 KEILKKEIPKK
+301 
-312 EILKKEIPK
+312 KKEIPK

-406 LVGRTELANRKS
+406 LVARTELANKKS

-469 DYFSKSLLLNSLNT
+469 DYFSKSLFLNSLNT

-499 MLQSI
+499 MLQSV

>member
-25 INIVPFGSSSVKI
+25 TNIVPFGSSSVKMV
-38 LFNQE
+38 FNQE
-43 VKKFK
+43 IKKFK

-63 ILTIPKKH
+63 VLTIPKKH
-71 YQFSKQSSI
+71 YQFSKQSFI

-93 ISHAPKMT
+93 IGYAPKMT

-133 HALKHPTP
+133 HALKHTTPKPTP
-141 KPAPKSI
+141 KPI
-148 KKEAKEKTPIK
+148 KKEAKEAKEKTPTK

-176 KEIPKKEI
+176 KEIPKKE
-184 PKKEILKKEI
+184 
-194 LKKEILKKEIPK
+194 
-206 KEILKKEIPK
+206 
-216 KEILKKEIPK
+216 
-226 KEIPKK
+226 
-232 EILKKEI
+232 
-239 LKKEILKKEILKKEI
+239 
-254 PKKEIL
+254 
-260 KKEIPKKEILK
+260 
-271 KEIPKKEI
+271 
-279 PKKEILKKEIPKKEI
+279 
-294 LKKEILK
+294 
-301 KEILKKEIPKK
+301 
-312 EILKKEIPK
+312 
-321 KEAENESKNQ
+321 AENESKNQ

-336 KNDTFIKTKRKKH
+336 KNETLIKTKRKKH

-406 LVGRTELANRKS
+406 LVARTELANKKS

-469 DYFSKSLLLNSLNT
+469 DYFSKSLFLNSLNT

-499 MLQSI
+499 MLQSV

>member
-25 INIVPFGSSSVKI
+25 TNIVPFGSSSVKI

-71 YQFSKQSSI
+71 YQFSKQSFI
-80 TIAQFSPKLARVV
+80 TIAQFSPKLVRVV
-93 ISHAPKMT
+93 ISYAPKMT
-101 YEVKILKDKLYVSIV
+101 YEVKILKNKLYVSIV

-125 MAPKPPKH
+125 MALEPPKH
-133 HALKHPTP
+133 HALKHTTP
-141 KPAPKSI
+141 KPAPKPI
-148 KKEAKEKTPIK
+148 KKEAKETKEKTPTK

-184 PKKEILKKEI
+184 PKKEI
-194 LKKEILKKEIPK
+194 
-206 KEILKKEIPK
+206 
-216 KEILKKEIPK
+216 
-226 KEIPKK
+226 
-232 EILKKEI
+232 
-239 LKKEILKKEILKKEI
+239 
-254 PKKEIL
+254 
-260 KKEIPKKEILK
+260 
-271 KEIPKKEI
+271 
-279 PKKEILKKEIPKKEI
+279 
-294 LKKEILK
+294 
-301 KEILKKEIPKK
+301 
-312 EILKKEIPK
+312 PK
-321 KEAENESKNQ
+321 KEAENESKNPI
-331 VFIAE
+331 FIAE

-406 LVGRTELANRKS
+406 LVARTELANKKS

>member
-25 INIVPFGSSSVKI
+25 TNIVPFGSSSVKI
-38 LFNQE
+38 SFNQE
-43 VKKFK
+43 IKKFK

-116 EKKPLVRHQ
+116 EKKPLTRHQ

-148 KKEAKEKTPIK
+148 KKEAKEVKEKMPTK

-164 HAHSPLNERSAK
+164 HVHSQWNERSAK
-176 KEIPKKEI
+176 KEIPKKE
-184 PKKEILKKEI
+184 
-194 LKKEILKKEIPK
+194 
-206 KEILKKEIPK
+206 
-216 KEILKKEIPK
+216 
-226 KEIPKK
+226 
-232 EILKKEI
+232 
-239 LKKEILKKEILKKEI
+239 
-254 PKKEIL
+254 
-260 KKEIPKKEILK
+260 
-271 KEIPKKEI
+271 
-279 PKKEILKKEIPKKEI
+279 
-294 LKKEILK
+294 
-301 KEILKKEIPKK
+301 
-312 EILKKEIPK
+312 
-321 KEAENESKNQ
+321 AEKESKNQ

-336 KNDTFIKTKRKKH
+336 KNDTSIKTKHKKH

-406 LVGRTELANRKS
+406 LVARTELANKKGT
-418 ADLFI
+418 DLFI

-432 HSTSNAHGI
+432 RSTSNAHGI

-469 DYFSKSLLLNSLNT
+469 DYFSKSLFLNSLNT

>member
-1 MLVRLGVVACLF
+1 MLVRLGVVACLL
-13 WLHFAYATTLKI
+13 WLHFACATTLKI
-25 INIVPFGSSSVKI
+25 INIVPFGSSSVKVV
-38 LFNQE
+38 FNQE
-43 VKKFK
+43 IKKFK
-48 EVSLKNFKSYLELEA
+48 EVPLKNFKSYLELEA
-63 ILTIPKKH
+63 VLTIPKKH

-93 ISHAPKMT
+93 IGYAPKMT
-101 YEVKILKDKLYVSIV
+101 YEIKVLKDKLYISIV
-116 EKKPLVRHQ
+116 EKKPLIRHQ
-125 MAPKPPKH
+125 MVLKPPKH
-133 HALKHPTP
+133 HALKHTTPKPTP
-141 KPAPKSI
+141 KPI
-148 KKEAKEKTPIK
+148 KKEAKKSKETKGKTPTK
-159 HAHSK
+159 HARSK
-164 HAHSPLNERSAK
+164 HAHSPLNERSA
-176 KEIPKKEI
+176 
-184 PKKEILKKEI
+184 
-194 LKKEILKKEIPK
+194 
-206 KEILKKEIPK
+206 
-216 KEILKKEIPK
+216 
-226 KEIPKK
+226 
-232 EILKKEI
+232 
-239 LKKEILKKEILKKEI
+239 
-254 PKKEIL
+254 
-260 KKEIPKKEILK
+260 
-271 KEIPKKEI
+271 
-279 PKKEILKKEIPKKEI
+279 
-294 LKKEILK
+294 
-301 KEILKKEIPKK
+301 
-312 EILKKEIPK
+312 KKEIPK

-406 LVGRTELANRKS
+406 LVGRTELANKKS

-469 DYFSKSLLLNSLNT
+469 DYFSKSLFLNSLNT

-499 MLQSI
+499 MLQSV

>member
-1 MLVRLGVVACLF
+1 M
-13 WLHFAYATTLKI
+13 HFAYATTLKI

-38 LFNQE
+38 SFNQE
-43 VKKFK
+43 IKKFK

-116 EKKPLVRHQ
+116 EKKPLSRHQ

-148 KKEAKEKTPIK
+148 KKEAKEIKEKTPTK
-159 HAHSK
+159 HARSK
-164 HAHSPLNERSAK
+164 HTHSQWNERSA
-176 KEIPKKEI
+176 
-184 PKKEILKKEI
+184 
-194 LKKEILKKEIPK
+194 
-206 KEILKKEIPK
+206 
-216 KEILKKEIPK
+216 
-226 KEIPKK
+226 
-232 EILKKEI
+232 
-239 LKKEILKKEILKKEI
+239 
-254 PKKEIL
+254 
-260 KKEIPKKEILK
+260 
-271 KEIPKKEI
+271 
-279 PKKEILKKEIPKKEI
+279 
-294 LKKEILK
+294 
-301 KEILKKEIPKK
+301 
-312 EILKKEIPK
+312 KKEIPK

-336 KNDTFIKTKRKKH
+336 KNDAFVKTKRKKH

-406 LVGRTELANRKS
+406 LVARTELANKKS

-432 HSTSNAHGI
+432 RSTSNARGI

-456 VAEQENKDDVNLM
+456 VAEQENKDNVNLM

-538 NSHAIESKRI
+538 NSHAIESKHI

>member
-1 MLVRLGVVACLF
+1 M
-13 WLHFAYATTLKI
+13 HFAYATTLKI

-38 LFNQE
+38 SFNQE
-43 VKKFK
+43 IKKFK

-116 EKKPLVRHQ
+116 EKKPLSRHQ

-133 HALKHPTP
+133 HVLKHPTP

-148 KKEAKEKTPIK
+148 KKEAKEIKEKTPTK
-159 HAHSK
+159 HARSK
-164 HAHSPLNERSAK
+164 HAHSQLNERSA
-176 KEIPKKEI
+176 
-184 PKKEILKKEI
+184 
-194 LKKEILKKEIPK
+194 
-206 KEILKKEIPK
+206 
-216 KEILKKEIPK
+216 
-226 KEIPKK
+226 
-232 EILKKEI
+232 
-239 LKKEILKKEILKKEI
+239 
-254 PKKEIL
+254 
-260 KKEIPKKEILK
+260 
-271 KEIPKKEI
+271 
-279 PKKEILKKEIPKKEI
+279 
-294 LKKEILK
+294 
-301 KEILKKEIPKK
+301 
-312 EILKKEIPK
+312 KKEIPK

-336 KNDTFIKTKRKKH
+336 KNDAFIKTKRKKH

-406 LVGRTELANRKS
+406 LVARTELANKKS

-432 HSTSNAHGI
+432 RSTSNAHGI

-456 VAEQENKDDVNLM
+456 VAEQENKDNVNLM

>member
-38 LFNQE
+38 SFNQE
-43 VKKFK
+43 IKKFK

-93 ISHAPKMT
+93 ISHAHKMT

-116 EKKPLVRHQ
+116 EKKPLIRHQ
-125 MAPKPPKH
+125 MAPKPPKHRTLKHQTPH

-148 KKEAKEKTPIK
+148 KKEAKEVKEKTLTK
-159 HAHSK
+159 RARSK
-164 HAHSPLNERSAK
+164 HTHSQWNERSA
-176 KEIPKKEI
+176 
-184 PKKEILKKEI
+184 
-194 LKKEILKKEIPK
+194 
-206 KEILKKEIPK
+206 
-216 KEILKKEIPK
+216 
-226 KEIPKK
+226 
-232 EILKKEI
+232 
-239 LKKEILKKEILKKEI
+239 
-254 PKKEIL
+254 
-260 KKEIPKKEILK
+260 
-271 KEIPKKEI
+271 
-279 PKKEILKKEIPKKEI
+279 
-294 LKKEILK
+294 
-301 KEILKKEIPKK
+301 
-312 EILKKEIPK
+312 KKEIPK

-331 VFIAE
+331 VFIVE
-336 KNDTFIKTKRKKH
+336 KNDAFIKTKRKKH

-406 LVGRTELANRKS
+406 LVARTELANKKS

-432 HSTSNAHGI
+432 RSTSNAHGI

-499 MLQSI
+499 MLQSV

>member
-1 MLVRLGVVACLF
+1 MLVRLGVVACLL
-13 WLHFAYATTLKI
+13 WLHFACATTLKI
-25 INIVPFGSSSVKI
+25 INIVPFGSSSVKVV
-38 LFNQE
+38 FNQE

-48 EVSLKNFKSYLELEA
+48 EVPLKNFKSYLELEA
-63 ILTIPKKH
+63 VLTIPKKH
-71 YQFSKQSSI
+71 YQFSKQSFI

-93 ISHAPKMT
+93 ISYAPKMT
-101 YEVKILKDKLYVSIV
+101 YEIKVLKNKLYVSIV
-116 EKKPLVRHQ
+116 EKKPLIRHQ
-125 MAPKPPKH
+125 MVLKPPKH
-133 HALKHPTP
+133 HALKHQTPKPTP
-141 KPAPKSI
+141 KPI
-148 KKEAKEKTPIK
+148 KKEAKKSKETKEKTPTK

-164 HAHSPLNERSAK
+164 HVHSPLNERSA
-176 KEIPKKEI
+176 
-184 PKKEILKKEI
+184 
-194 LKKEILKKEIPK
+194 
-206 KEILKKEIPK
+206 
-216 KEILKKEIPK
+216 
-226 KEIPKK
+226 
-232 EILKKEI
+232 
-239 LKKEILKKEILKKEI
+239 
-254 PKKEIL
+254 
-260 KKEIPKKEILK
+260 
-271 KEIPKKEI
+271 
-279 PKKEILKKEIPKKEI
+279 
-294 LKKEILK
+294 
-301 KEILKKEIPKK
+301 
-312 EILKKEIPK
+312 KKEIPK

-406 LVGRTELANRKS
+406 LVARTELANKKS

-499 MLQSI
+499 MLQSV

>member
-13 WLHFAYATTLKI
+13 WLHFACATTLKI

-38 LFNQE
+38 SFNQE
-43 VKKFK
+43 IKKFK

-71 YQFSKQSSI
+71 YQFSKQSFI

-116 EKKPLVRHQ
+116 EKKPLTRHQ

-133 HALKHPTP
+133 HALKHQTP
-141 KPAPKSI
+141 KHQAPKPTPKSI
-148 KKEAKEKTPIK
+148 KKEVKEVKEKTPTK
-159 HAHSK
+159 HVRSK
-164 HAHSPLNERSAK
+164 HTHSQLNERSV
-176 KEIPKKEI
+176 
-184 PKKEILKKEI
+184 
-194 LKKEILKKEIPK
+194 
-206 KEILKKEIPK
+206 
-216 KEILKKEIPK
+216 
-226 KEIPKK
+226 
-232 EILKKEI
+232 
-239 LKKEILKKEILKKEI
+239 
-254 PKKEIL
+254 
-260 KKEIPKKEILK
+260 
-271 KEIPKKEI
+271 
-279 PKKEILKKEIPKKEI
+279 
-294 LKKEILK
+294 
-301 KEILKKEIPKK
+301 
-312 EILKKEIPK
+312 KKEIPK
-321 KEAENESKNQ
+321 KEAENEGKNQ

-406 LVGRTELANRKS
+406 LVARTELANKKS

-432 HSTSNAHGI
+432 RSTSNAHGI

-469 DYFSKSLLLNSLNT
+469 DYFSRSLLLNSLNT
-483 QRLIVSNKLAI
+483 QRLIISNKLAI